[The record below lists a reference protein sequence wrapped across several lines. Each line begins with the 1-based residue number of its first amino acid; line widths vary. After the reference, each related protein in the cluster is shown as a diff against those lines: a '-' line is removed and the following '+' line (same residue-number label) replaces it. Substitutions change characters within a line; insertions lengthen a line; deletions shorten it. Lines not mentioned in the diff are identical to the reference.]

1 VLLFFS
7 ACQKKHTE
15 VKISLNEKLNFNF
28 FEYFKIFK
36 NQFASIDGYI
46 IQNDSLITYY
56 DTLKYFYSLRDY
68 QPLFIKSFDDNDKVF
83 SLISILE
90 RAGEYGL
97 NPEQYHFSDIINDF
111 AGATDTVPNL
121 SRYYLLAM
129 TELLVSD
136 AILKY
141 SYHLRYGIVNP
152 KTLFPDT
159 YFRPIDDS
167 SKGSLLE
174 SLTQEN
180 FIRYLNDIQPKS
192 KRYKDLQTEL
202 EHFESYKDSDW
213 QIIPSLNIKLEPGDK
228 NSSMVPII
236 KRLITLGFL
245 DTSTVRIKDFN
256 VYDTLLVNSLKHF
269 QRVNGLNDDG
279 VIGKN
284 TIEHLNTAPQEY
296 INKIKLNLERFRWN
310 NYTDTAQYVLVNIPD
325 FRLFI
330 YDKGNEI
337 FTSKVCVGRKRPSSY
352 EKQLERYKKTRHWED
367 KPEDWQTPI
376 TNGELSYLVL
386 NPTWS
391 VPESIIREE
400 IFQKVSKDSNYLI
413 DHNFKVYLDTSEVD
427 PAKITLNDLS
437 AKEIPYKIV
446 QGPGAGNALGKIK
459 FIFPNRF
466 GIYLHDTPTR
476 PPFKYS
482 NRAVSHG
489 CIRVEN
495 PMPLAEF
502 LLKDHPKWNIDF
514 LKIEIGQK
522 VEDKLKIAE
531 YKKIRNKLRKDAE
544 DQKTTEVYL
553 SRKVPV
559 FIDYYTAWVDENGEI
574 NFRDDVYNLDKILM
588 EYLTTHNLL

>member
-15 VKISLNEKLNFNF
+15 VKISLNEKLNFIF

-90 RAGEYGL
+90 RAEEHGL

-159 YFRPIDDS
+159 YFLPIDDS

-180 FIRYLNDIQPKS
+180 LIRYLNDIQPKS

-202 EHFESYKDSDW
+202 KHFESYRDSMW
-213 QIIPSLNIKLEPGDK
+213 QVIP
-228 NSSMVPII
+228 VPIKKI
-236 KRLITLGFL
+236 EEGDRDPSMALIINRLITLGFL

-256 VYDTLLVNSLKHF
+256 VYDTLLVNSVKHF
-269 QRVNGLNDDG
+269 QRLNGLNDDG

-284 TIEHLNTAPQEY
+284 TIEHLNTTPQDY

-427 PAKITLNDLS
+427 PDKITLSDLS

-502 LLKDHPKWNIDF
+502 LLKDHTKWNIDF
-514 LKIEIGQK
+514 LKIEIGQM
-522 VEDKLKIAE
+522 VEDKSKIVE
-531 YKKIRNKLRKDAE
+531 YKKMRNKLRKDAE
-544 DQKTTEVYL
+544 DEKTTEVYL

-574 NFRDDVYNLDKILM
+574 NFRDDVYNMDKILM
-588 EYLTTHNLL
+588 EYLITHNLL

>member
-1 VLLFFS
+1 M
-7 ACQKKHTE
+7 
-15 VKISLNEKLNFNF
+15 
-28 FEYFKIFK
+28 
-36 NQFASIDGYI
+36 
-46 IQNDSLITYY
+46 
-56 DTLKYFYSLRDY
+56 KYFYSLRDY

-256 VYDTLLVNSLKHF
+256 VYDTLL
-269 QRVNGLNDDG
+269 
-279 VIGKN
+279 
-284 TIEHLNTAPQEY
+284 
-296 INKIKLNLERFRWN
+296 
-310 NYTDTAQYVLVNIPD
+310 
-325 FRLFI
+325 
-330 YDKGNEI
+330 
-337 FTSKVCVGRKRPSSY
+337 
-352 EKQLERYKKTRHWED
+352 
-367 KPEDWQTPI
+367 
-376 TNGELSYLVL
+376 
-386 NPTWS
+386 
-391 VPESIIREE
+391 
-400 IFQKVSKDSNYLI
+400 
-413 DHNFKVYLDTSEVD
+413 
-427 PAKITLNDLS
+427 
-437 AKEIPYKIV
+437 
-446 QGPGAGNALGKIK
+446 
-459 FIFPNRF
+459 
-466 GIYLHDTPTR
+466 
-476 PPFKYS
+476 
-482 NRAVSHG
+482 
-489 CIRVEN
+489 
-495 PMPLAEF
+495 
-502 LLKDHPKWNIDF
+502 
-514 LKIEIGQK
+514 
-522 VEDKLKIAE
+522 
-531 YKKIRNKLRKDAE
+531 
-544 DQKTTEVYL
+544 
-553 SRKVPV
+553 
-559 FIDYYTAWVDENGEI
+559 
-574 NFRDDVYNLDKILM
+574 
-588 EYLTTHNLL
+588 

>member
-1 VLLFFS
+1 MLLLIP
-7 ACQKKHTE
+7 ACTKKPAAPE
-15 VKISLNEKLNFNF
+15 KSLNEKLNFNF
-28 FEYFKIFK
+28 SEYSEIFK
-36 NQFASIDGYI
+36 NQFVSKDRYI

-68 QPLFIKSFDDNDKVF
+68 QPLFIKSFEDNDRVF
-83 SLISILE
+83 ALISTLE
-90 RAGEYGL
+90 KAGDHGL

-111 AGATDTVPNL
+111 ASATDTLPNL
-121 SRYYLLAM
+121 SRYYLLSM

-152 KTLFPDT
+152 KSLFPDS
-159 YFRPIDDS
+159 YFLQIDDS
-167 SKGSLLE
+167 FKGSLLE
-174 SLTQEN
+174 PLTQEN
-180 FIRYLNDIQPKS
+180 PVRYLNDIQPKS

-202 EHFESYKDSDW
+202 KHFESYKDSDW
-213 QIIPSLNIKLEPGDK
+213 QIIPSLNKKLESGDK

-236 KRLITLGFL
+236 NRLITLGFL
-245 DTSTVRIKDFN
+245 DTSTVRIKDFSA
-256 VYDTLLVNSLKHF
+256 YDTLLVNSVKHF

-284 TIEHLNTAPQEY
+284 TIEHLNTTPQDY

-330 YDKGNEI
+330 YENGKAI

-502 LLKDHPKWNIDF
+502 LLKNHPKWNIDF

-522 VEDKLKIAE
+522 VEDKSKIAE
-531 YKKIRNKLRKDAE
+531 YKKNRNKLRKDAE
-544 DQKTTEVYL
+544 DEKTTEVYL

-588 EYLTTHNLL
+588 EYLTAHNFL